1 MHDCKLFDT
10 LFQSEFL
17 ERLHFYLK
25 KDRYFL
31 VWNILFFLSWT
42 FLRTFYFL
50 VVKALFKR
58 FTKKPDLESDRF
70 VDTSWNFCFYCIS
83 TPLGILSLEPGK
95 NFEEHLK
102 TGLVNRDS
110 YSIEPK
116 CSKLEWNNL
125 FVDTSLFIAL
135 LTGFHLHSAFDAL
148 RKTKPYWPEII
159 LKIFFGAFLL
169 AIGTSNFT
177 VTLITMVGT
186 PRFLY
191 ELSKLLFNFGSFT
204 NSVLVKYSSYFCL
217 VVYSIVWVYMY
228 VWILPSIL
236 NYKKQQLA
244 EYIILSLLMCVTY
257 GVELVTGPVSRVL
270 FSLFLNKTFGLEY
283 YLYGTNLFGKPLYVI
298 KQEMIEQER
307 KMRKIRLESLRS
319 IEKEPMI
326 TLPKSRENSVALY
339 QTVKCYI
346 RMRKKLKAVRKQ
358 IEERRKKE
366 GVIYETLKKEE

>member
-1 MHDCKLFDT
+1 MRDDIFDT
-10 LFQSEFL
+10 FQFEFVEL
-17 ERLHFYLK
+17 VHFYLK

-31 VWNILFFLSWT
+31 VWNILFFLVWT
-42 FLRTFYFL
+42 LFRTFYFV

-58 FTKKPDLESDRF
+58 FTKRTNVESDRF

-95 NFEEHLK
+95 TFEEHLK
-102 TGLVNRDS
+102 VGLVNKES
-110 YSIEPK
+110 YSK
-116 CSKLEWNNL
+116 CSKLEWNNNL
-125 FVDTSLFIAL
+125 FLDTNLFIAL
-135 LTGFHLHSAFDAL
+135 LTGFHLHSAFDAF
-148 RKTKPYWPEII
+148 RNPKPHWPEIV
-159 LKIFFGAFLL
+159 LKILFGAFLL

-204 NSVLVKYSSYFCL
+204 NSVFIKYSSYFCL

-228 VWILPSIL
+228 VWILPTIL
-236 NYKKQQLA
+236 NYKHQILA
-244 EYIILSLLMCVTY
+244 EYIILSLLICITY
-257 GVELVTGPVSRVL
+257 GVELITGPVSRVL

-298 KQEMIEQER
+298 KQEMIEHER

-319 IEKEPMI
+319 IEKEPPLI
-326 TLPKSRENSVALY
+326 VIPKSRENSVALY

-358 IEERRKKE
+358 IEERRKNE
-366 GVIYETLKKEE
+366 MMYGNLKKEE